1 MSEVTIVLRSVTKDT
16 RALLIA
22 GVAALSLLC
31 TTALAAY
38 SWTLHREVR
47 ELRGDNGAQRD
58 ILQKLEQTAE
68 QAAKERAEIERQ
80 MSLFDPWVGTGFGS
94 DPFQRLQQ
102 MQQQMDQLFNGMP
115 GSSMNFSLN
124 GPGGFSA
131 FSSSMRQPEIT
142 VQESD
147 EEYRV
152 IIAVA
157 DGSEVE
163 LATELEDNMLSISAQ
178 VRSEITNSSGGF
190 QSSSTSVSQFS
201 RSIML
206 DEPVDAT
213 GMQTNKTAK
222 EIVITIPKIG

>member
-1 MSEVTIVLRSVTKDT
+1 MSEVMIVLRPVIKDT
-16 RALLIA
+16 RTLLIA

-31 TTALAAY
+31 TGALAAY
-38 SWTLHREVR
+38 SWTLHREVS
-47 ELRGDNGAQRD
+47 ELRGDNGAERD
-58 ILQKLEQTAE
+58 ILEKLEQTAE
-68 QAAKERAEIERQ
+68 QRAETERQ
-80 MSLFDPWVGTGFGS
+80 MSLFDPWVGMGFGS

-131 FSSSMRQPEIT
+131 FSSSMRQPEIA

-152 IIAVA
+152 IIVVA

-163 LATELEDNMLSISAQ
+163 LSTELKDNTLSISAQ
-178 VRSEITNSSGGF
+178 VRSEITNSTGGF

-201 RSIML
+201 RSIVL

-213 GMQTNKTAK
+213 GMQTNKTAE